1 MNAATYTKIVKSEM
15 YNDTSMSIGF
25 RRYAC
30 LPAKVKSALNIAV
43 FFETGSTD
51 THSAVVSFFSKMTES
66 EYKEYVITH

>member
-30 LPAKVKSALNIAV
+30 LPANIKSKLNVAAFI
-43 FFETGSTD
+43 ETGSTD
-51 THSAVVSFFSKMTES
+51 THPILVGFFNKMTEG
-66 EYKEYVITH
+66 EYRNYVITH